1 MRAVRLSVV
10 TAAATAAALAAVTG
24 CTEKGSSGS
33 GDRVVPQ
40 REAPA
45 RRLL

>member
-24 CTEKGSSGS
+24 CTEKSDARAATIASS
-33 GDRVVPQ
+33 R
-40 REAPA
+40 
-45 RRLL
+45 